1 MPTWLVP
8 SKTLK
13 TSGMQMVFNVP
24 LLKSNVKSLKELSK
38 DNSQKPPCFMVE
50 DERPAVDF
58 DAVKDEYLKQCDS
71 YVFKVIRNNPKK
83 GDKYEQK
90 ACSVDALFCIEN
102 GILVFVEF
110 KNGCL
115 EKQNVHSKIRDSL
128 LIYNDLM
135 RTSLSDTRKN
145 SEFILVYNQEVN
157 KTRVNE
163 DIEILQKD
171 DVNVACQTSSSR
183 DYIHNHLA
191 TLEKKEFIQFGIE
204 RFQGYCFTKV
214 HTYNENEMK
223 KWLAQHD
230 IYI

>member
-83 GDKYEQK
+83 GDEYEQK

-110 KNGCL
+110 KNGRL

-163 DIEILQKD
+163 DIEILKKNSMD
-171 DVNVACQTSSSR
+171 MACQTSSSR
-183 DYIHNHLA
+183 DYIHKHVA
-191 TLEKKEFIQFGIE
+191 KLENKEFIQFGIE
-204 RFQGYCFTKV
+204 RFQGYCFTNV
-214 HTYNENEMK
+214 HTYSESEMK
-223 KWLAQHD
+223 TWLDQHE
-230 IYI
+230 IHL